1 MGYITSRAI
10 ILNIDIDTTI
20 TNEII
25 DIIVIDTTSGAVTLT
40 LPDSPEDGLFFYIK
54 DTGNASTNNIVIDG
68 NGKIIESD
76 TTYTL
81 NINYGYTEIF
91 YCIINDKWFI
101 L

>member
-1 MGYITSRAI
+1 MAYIQSKAI
-10 ILNIDIDTTI
+10 ILNIDTDTTI
-20 TNEII
+20 TNESI

-40 LPDSPEDGLFFYIK
+40 LPVSPDDGLFFYVK
-54 DTGNASTNNIVIDG
+54 DTGNAATNNIIIDG

-81 NINYGYTEIF
+81 NTNYDHTEIF
-91 YCIINDKWFI
+91 YCSTNDKWFI